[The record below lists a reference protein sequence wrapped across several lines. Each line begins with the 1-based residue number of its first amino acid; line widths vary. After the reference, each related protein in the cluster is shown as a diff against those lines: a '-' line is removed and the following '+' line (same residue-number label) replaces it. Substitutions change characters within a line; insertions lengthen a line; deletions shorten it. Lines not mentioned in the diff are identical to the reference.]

1 MSVVVLSKSANKSLE
16 RMPAEHGCFALS
28 VVGGHC
34 SAHRSRSGRTMM
46 LQGDSSA
53 STRRPMAVPLRVGN
67 RLDGCVDWSSPC
79 MCFPGATN
87 SRFEVSAPGVLSSFS
102 EHSETESRNAVS
114 YRLHSRSKTHSSNQ
128 SLERTPVE
136 QSCFA
141 LTVVCGRRSAHRS
154 ENEANRSV

>member
-1 MSVVVLSKSANKSLE
+1 MMRNWAANKSLE
-16 RMPAEHGCFALS
+16 RTPVEQSCFALT
-28 VVGGHC
+28 VVCGRR

-53 STRRPMAVPLRVGN
+53 STRRPMAVPLRVGS

-79 MCFPGATN
+79 MCFPDASN
-87 SRFEVSAPGVLSSFS
+87 SRLEVSAPGVLSPFR
-102 EHSETESRNAVS
+102 EHSETGSRSAVS
-114 YRLHSRSKTHSSNQ
+114 YSLHSRSKTHSSNK

-141 LTVVCGRRSAHRS
+141 LSVVTGRRSAHR
-154 ENEANRSV
+154 